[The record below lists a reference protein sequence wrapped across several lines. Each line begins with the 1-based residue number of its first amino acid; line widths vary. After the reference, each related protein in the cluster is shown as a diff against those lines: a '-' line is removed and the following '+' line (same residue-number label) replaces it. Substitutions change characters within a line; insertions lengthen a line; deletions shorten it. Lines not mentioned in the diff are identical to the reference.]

1 MNPTIGCDPELF
13 LFDNLLQRIVPAIN
27 KIGGSKHKPLVLKS
41 GGMVQLDG
49 TVLEFGT
56 KPVLAVGTNFSD
68 AIQQSVD
75 EIRVKLQNRFHG
87 RYDLRCG
94 AFAGYHDDECQNLGS
109 ALDVGCSPQFRFTSD
124 LSVTAMA
131 GVSQLSPKA
140 IPVGG
145 HIHFGLDCNLEIT
158 DPRLIRS
165 VYRHSRAID
174 LLYHSRSDFDYK
186 RQAAMLMTSVT
197 TALRIKTY
205 GYELRN
211 LSSLWLADRTIP
223 NLIANRHTEVCQ
235 ALKSG
240 RCIEGDMSWFKS
252 KMQALAVLSN
262 KQHAKYQGTLPLD
275 F

>member
-1 MNPTIGCDPELF
+1 MSPTIGCDPELF

-68 AIQQSVD
+68 AIQQSID
-75 EIRVKLQNRFHG
+75 EIRTKLYNRFHG

-124 LSVTAMA
+124 LSVTAME

-140 IPVGG
+140 IPIGG

-165 VYRHSRAID
+165 VYRHSRYIG
-174 LLYHSRSDFDYK
+174 LLYHSRSDSDYD
-186 RQAAMLMTSVT
+186 RQEAMLMGGPNP
-197 TALRIKTY
+197 AFRIKTY

-223 NLIANRHTEVCQ
+223 DLIANRHTNVCQ

-240 RCIEGDMSWFKS
+240 GGIDGAMPLFKA
-252 KMQALAVLSN
+252 KMKALATLSN
-262 KQHAKYQGTLPLD
+262 KQHTKYQGTLPLD

>member
-68 AIQQSVD
+68 AIQQSID
-75 EIRVKLQNRFHG
+75 EIRTKLYNRFHG

-94 AFAGYHDDECQNLGS
+94 ALAGYHDDECQDLGS
-109 ALDVGCSPQFRFTSD
+109 ALDVGCSPQFRFVND
-124 LSVTAMA
+124 ISVTAME

-140 IPVGG
+140 IPIGG

-158 DPRLIRS
+158 DPRLVRS
-165 VYRHSRAID
+165 VYRHARSMSLLSYYRSTHD
-174 LLYHSRSDFDYK
+174 LLRLS
-186 RQAAMLMTSVT
+186 AMGMGSVA
-197 TALRIKTY
+197 ALRIKTY
-205 GYELRN
+205 GYEFRN
-211 LSSLWLADRTIP
+211 LSSLWLADRTIAD
-223 NLIANRHTEVCQ
+223 LIANRHTTTCQ

-240 RCIEGDMSWFKS
+240 LTTYFGGDLFND
-252 KMQALAVLSN
+252 KMRAIAKLSD
-262 KQHAKYQGTLPLD
+262 KQHTKYQGTLPLD